1 MDTYYQSYGLNLK
14 MRVVDTRLIVN
25 FAKPHKKKKL
35 PTADGRTIHINN
47 RIMAKTQQKTSP
59 STAWSVRPSLS
70 LFPDMSNLLKQ
81 KASQSVSRTQR
92 PVRLSFSQPAIESL
106 NFRAVIQ
113 SFSYSVIH
121 SIRYSV
127 VIEWHDLLTSMNK
140 Y

>member
-14 MRVVDTRLIVN
+14 MCVVDTRLIVN
-25 FAKPHKKKKL
+25 FAKPHKKKKS
-35 PTADGRTIHINN
+35 ANGGRTHYSHQQQNN
-47 RIMAKTQQKTSP
+47 GKNTTKDKSLYRLVRS
-59 STAWSVRPSLS
+59 SVS

-81 KASQSVSRTQR
+81 QASQSVSRTQR